1 MSFVHLS
8 TRSDMSGTARSSIQD
23 YVGAGKIEEYAKKA
37 ADLGQPALAI
47 TDLGTMRNV
56 YTLKKACDKHGIKPI
71 YGVEVY
77 VCLDHTKKNVSKELS
92 EEICKNLP
100 PSKWREAVDQYALD
114 NGHMRGERDL
124 ATLTLWAG
132 DDEGLRNLFKLTS
145 KSWVDGFF
153 YKPRVDVSMLREFS
167 EGVFCGTA
175 GPNSWIHKPNLAG
188 RRREA
193 IERFKELSSIFA
205 DRLVLEIRPHQL
217 LEQQTCNEFCF
228 EIATFSSEAKIIAT
242 QGAHYV
248 DQGGLAA
255 QKMLC
260 AIGTGKGSELS
271 SCGLEIDSY
280 WLKSKEEMLEALA
293 TCGSLLGDL
302 TAEALCLQ
310 TEQFAAGLQA
320 DFKLDPFAM
329 IIPNIDTGDLSHV
342 EYLEKMCNESVRWT
356 DGSIEFGPER
366 EPYLDRMHSEL
377 EELAKPVSP
386 DSEATFASYIVYVNE
401 VISMCRELGIALGPG
416 RGSAAG
422 SIVNWLLGITDVD
435 PVEHGLMFSRFIA
448 PNRIGPPDVDI
459 DVDPS
464 KRPLLFEKM
473 KERWGEECVAQISTF
488 GKLKGRVVMNDVC
501 RELKVPIP
509 ETSAVTKYIEQKSD
523 FEDGAFE
530 TVKAAFVG
538 TEDHPP
544 IGDCVSFAAKHPDVL
559 PYAMQLEGKMRNLG
573 VHPAG
578 IVCAPRPLS
587 DFIPLET
594 RKGKDDERVV
604 VTAFD
609 MQGVEQCGLL
619 KIDML
624 GLITVNVIA
633 NALDKINEGRE
644 EPLTMSNIPLDD
656 AETLKAFE
664 ERDFVGVFQF
674 DSASAKKLCKGVTF
688 PSFGTI
694 SDMTALNR
702 PGPLDSGMAEQYI
715 ARKADPSLIEVDYCE
730 GVSRITEETLGV
742 MIYQEQ
748 VMQVCGEVGLHE
760 NPDTMRKI
768 IGKKL
773 MDKIEAERDGF
784 VAGAAKSNPEM
795 DNATANKLY
804 DDIVTFGRYG
814 FNKCISYDTVL
825 HRADD
830 SSGKLTVEEAY
841 EIWNSSPR
849 TPLAGKMRSGR
860 WRVLAMSEDGRVRP
874 HYVKDIHYNG
884 VKPVTRFET
893 ESGRVIEVTENHRL
907 LLSNGRYRFASDI
920 SVGDSLVAC
929 GEYEESKNTNG
940 RGHGHCKG
948 ASYQGRGFQDGEA
961 NPSWLDGRTQ
971 ALQNAKRECITRA
984 NGQCENCF
992 KDEIDEDR
1000 FECAHQK
1007 TFQQCNEDYLEF
1019 HNSENLKYL
1028 CNSCHKSLD
1037 YKKGERKSAWSK
1049 GRPTF
1054 ADKIV
1059 SIERNVREVKTYDL
1073 EMADEPHN
1081 FIAGTNGGIVSHN
1094 SHSVAYAKIG
1104 YLCQYLKVHYPL
1116 EFFWAMMLSASEN
1129 GKNDKLRQYA
1139 KEAKARGLKVLP
1151 PNVSKSGFELG
1162 IDRDQQAIIGALNDV
1177 KKVGD
1182 KAAKS
1187 IVANQPFESFEDFI
1201 SRVNR
1206 RSVNM
1211 GCIVALAHAGALDD
1225 LLDNVK
1231 QFVENAEFLFKES
1244 KLKRFKGW
1252 AETIGSFEG
1261 PDYSLDEKLF
1271 WRSEVNPMALD
1282 NPYASM
1288 LDKMNFEVQEY
1299 EAKNFMEEFDAE
1311 SIWVSGTLRG
1321 VRIYQDTGFG
1331 DRSLSDLEKE
1341 HESYGKEYA
1350 VCSIESDS
1358 GKTLKVKVPPHVYET
1373 FKSEVEDDEPV
1384 VMNVRVDSA
1393 YGTLRCN
1400 FALSLRKMKMADKP
1414 TVLQSLPFKHPIQQL
1429 RSLTS
1434 SDKSHASRDMK
1445 AMKKLLREGHI
1456 DTLPVLGLV
1465 TSIRTKLAGKRLS
1478 EMAWLGIVTAD
1489 GDFSEVTV
1497 FSSDW
1502 LGESWKGKAKHK
1514 IKGTFGVGSLISID
1528 CGGNEFNGR
1537 FSLQYNGHGTKVLA

>member
-8 TRSDMSGTARSSIQD
+8 VRSDMSGTARSSIQD
-23 YVGAGKIEEYAKKA
+23 YVGAGKVEEYVKKA
-37 ADLGQPALAI
+37 AELGQPAIAV
-47 TDLGTMRNV
+47 TDLGTMRSV
-56 YTLKKACDKHGIKPI
+56 YALKKACDKHDIKPI

-132 DDEGLRNLFKLTS
+132 TDEGLRNLFKLTS

-175 GPNSWIHKPNLAG
+175 GPNSWIHKPNLGG

-193 IERFKELSSIFA
+193 IDRFKELSDIFPE
-205 DRLVLEIRPHQL
+205 RLVLEIRPHQL

-228 EIATFSSEAKIIAT
+228 ELASNYEAKIIAT
-242 QGAHYV
+242 QGVHYV
-248 DQGGLAA
+248 DQDGLAA

-280 WLKSKEEMLEALA
+280 WLKSKEEMLEALTA
-293 TCGSLLGDL
+293 CGSLMGDL
-302 TAEALCLQ
+302 TAEVLCLQ

-329 IIPNIDTGDLSHV
+329 IIPDIDTGDLSHV
-342 EYLEKMCNESVRWT
+342 QFLKVRTSASERWA
-356 DGSIEFGPER
+356 SIPQEEWPTYR
-366 EPYLDRMHSEL
+366 DRLVEEL

-473 KERWGEECVAQISTF
+473 KERWGEDCVAQISTF
-488 GKLKGRVVMNDVC
+488 GKLKGRVVTNDVC
-501 RELKVPIP
+501 RELKIPIP
-509 ETSAVTKYIEQKSD
+509 EVSKVTKHIQQKSD

-530 TVKAAFVG
+530 TVKEAFVEYDFEFG
-538 TEDHPP
+538 DEDDLDGGYNPDAHYERNP
-544 IGDCVSFAAKHPDVL
+544 ISQDCKDFVQKYPEFL
-559 PYAMQLEGKMRNLG
+559 PYALDLEGKMRNLG

-587 DFIPLET
+587 EFIPLET

-656 AETLKAFE
+656 TETLKAFE

-715 ARKADPSLIEVDYCE
+715 ARKADPTLIEVDYCE

-773 MDKIEAERDGF
+773 MDKIEAEREGF
-784 VAGAAKSNPEM
+784 VAGAAKSSPDM
-795 DNATANKLY
+795 DNKTANKLY

-814 FNKCISYDTVL
+814 FNK
-825 HRADD
+825 
-830 SSGKLTVEEAY
+830 
-841 EIWNSSPR
+841 
-849 TPLAGKMRSGR
+849 
-860 WRVLAMSEDGRVRP
+860 
-874 HYVKDIHYNG
+874 
-884 VKPVTRFET
+884 
-893 ESGRVIEVTENHRL
+893 
-907 LLSNGRYRFASDI
+907 
-920 SVGDSLVAC
+920 
-929 GEYEESKNTNG
+929 
-940 RGHGHCKG
+940 
-948 ASYQGRGFQDGEA
+948 
-961 NPSWLDGRTQ
+961 
-971 ALQNAKRECITRA
+971 
-984 NGQCENCF
+984 
-992 KDEIDEDR
+992 
-1000 FECAHQK
+1000 
-1007 TFQQCNEDYLEF
+1007 
-1019 HNSENLKYL
+1019 
-1028 CNSCHKSLD
+1028 
-1037 YKKGERKSAWSK
+1037 
-1049 GRPTF
+1049 
-1054 ADKIV
+1054 
-1059 SIERNVREVKTYDL
+1059 
-1073 EMADEPHN
+1073 
-1081 FIAGTNGGIVSHN
+1081 

-1104 YLCQYLKVHYPL
+1104 YLCQYLKIHYPL

-1129 GKNDKLRQYA
+1129 GKNDKLRRYA

-1162 IDRDQQAIIGALNDV
+1162 IDREQQAIIGALNDV

-1244 KLKRFKGW
+1244 KLKRFNGW
-1252 AETIGSFEG
+1252 AETIRSFEG
-1261 PDYSLDEKLF
+1261 PDYTLDEKLF

-1288 LDKMNFEVQEY
+1288 LEKMSFEVREF
-1299 EAKNFMEEFDAE
+1299 EAKEFMEDLDKETL
-1311 SIWVSGTLRG
+1311 WVSGTLRNIK
-1321 VRIYQDTGFG
+1321 IYQDTGFG

-1350 VCSIESDS
+1350 VGSIESDS
-1358 GKTLKVKVPPHVYET
+1358 GKSLKIKIPPHVYEI
-1373 FKSEVEDDEPV
+1373 FKEDTESDEPV
-1384 VMNVRVDSA
+1384 LVNVRVDNTYS
-1393 YGTLRCN
+1393 TLRAN
-1400 FALSLRKMKMADKP
+1400 VVLSLKKLKTTPSKERS
-1414 TVLQSLPFKHPIQQL
+1414 VVQSIAFKHPVLKMKFLNSEEKAYARKDI
-1429 RSLTS
+1429 RSM
-1434 SDKSHASRDMK
+1434 KS
-1445 AMKKLLREGHI
+1445 LLRDGHI
-1456 DTLPVLGLV
+1456 NTLPLVGLV
-1465 TSIRTKLAGKRLS
+1465 VSIRKKLAGKKLT
-1478 EMAWLGIVTAD
+1478 EMAWLGIVTPD
-1489 GDFSEVTV
+1489 GEFSEVTI

-1502 LGESWKGKAKHK
+1502 LGQSWKGREKPEMR
-1514 IKGTFGVGSLISID
+1514 GTFGVGSLISID

-1537 FSLQYNGHGTKVLA
+1537 FSLQYNGGIMKVLA